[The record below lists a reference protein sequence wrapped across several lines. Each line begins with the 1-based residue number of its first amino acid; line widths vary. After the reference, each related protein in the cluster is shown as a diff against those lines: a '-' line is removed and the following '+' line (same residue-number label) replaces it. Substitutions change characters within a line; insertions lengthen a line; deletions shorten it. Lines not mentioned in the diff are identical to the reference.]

1 MLYCYDGEGTQLCF
15 FSYNDMGDSF
25 MNNIFDGVVIDPGHG
40 GVDSGAVGS
49 NILEKDYN
57 LQISRYMYDRFRELG
72 VPVYLTRDSDV
83 TLNPSDRVNKVL
95 SFFGS
100 NPNVVVV
107 SNHLNA
113 GGGDGAEVI
122 YALRNDSKLANSIL
136 NNIGNTGQNT
146 RRVYQRRLPSNANKD
161 YYYIL
166 RDTGNTEPVIVEYGF
181 IDNASDVDFLKDNYK
196 ELAEAV
202 IKSILEYKNIP
213 YVGPDTVTTDTYKV
227 VAGDTLYS
235 ISKKLDTS
243 VTELKKLNNLSN
255 NLLSVGQLLKI
266 PTKVVDVG
274 DTELYQVK
282 SGDTLYSIANKYGIS
297 VSELKSINNLSNDN
311 LSIGQ
316 LLNVPSGL
324 SLVNSYIVEKGD
336 TLYSIAKKFDISVN
350 KLKEYNSFT
359 NNLLNIG
366 QKILI
371 PISDDTTYVVKS
383 GDTLYKIAREFNI
396 SVDELKRL
404 NNLSNNN
411 LSVGQI
417 LIVKDI

>member
-1 MLYCYDGEGTQLCF
+1 
-15 FSYNDMGDSF
+15 

-49 NILEKDYN
+49 DILEKDYN

-83 TLNPSDRVNKVL
+83 TLNPSDRVRKIL
-95 SFFGS
+95 SYFGN

-113 GGGDGAEVI
+113 GGGEGAEVI
-122 YALRNDSKLANSIL
+122 YALRNNSKLANSIL

-161 YYYIL
+161 YYYVL

-181 IDNASDVDFLKDNYK
+181 IDNSSDVDFLKDNYK

-202 IKSILEYKNIP
+202 IKSILEYKNIT
-213 YVGPDTVTTDTYKV
+213 YVEPETITTDTYKV
-227 VAGDTLYS
+227 VSGDTLYS

-243 VTELKKLNNLSN
+243 VSEIKKLNNLSSN
-255 NLLSVGQLLKI
+255 SLSVGQILKI

-274 DTELYQVK
+274 DMELYQVK
-282 SGDTLYSIANKYGIS
+282 SGDTLYSIANKYNIS
-297 VSELKSINNLSNDN
+297 INELKTLNDLIDNNLSV
-311 LSIGQ
+311 GQ

-324 SLVNSYIVEKGD
+324 SLVNTYVVESGD
-336 TLYSIAKKFDISVN
+336 TLYSVAKKFDISVN
-350 KLKEYNSFT
+350 KLKEYNGLT
-359 NNLLNIG
+359 NNLLSIG
-366 QKILI
+366 QKLLI
-371 PISDDTTYVVKS
+371 PIGDETTYVVKS
-383 GDTLYKIAREFNI
+383 GDTLYSIAREFNLT
-396 SVDELKRL
+396 VDKLKKL
-404 NNLSNNN
+404 NNLENNN
-411 LSVGQI
+411 LSIGQI
-417 LIVKDI
+417 LIVSEV

>member
-1 MLYCYDGEGTQLCF
+1 ML
-15 FSYNDMGDSF
+15 FSYDNIGDNV

-49 NILEKDYN
+49 DILEKDYN

-83 TLNPSDRVNKVL
+83 TLNPSDRTKKVL
-95 SFFGS
+95 SFLG
-100 NPNVVVV
+100 NDPNVVVI

-113 GGGDGAEVI
+113 GGGDGSEVI

-136 NNIGNTGQNT
+136 NNIGDTGQNT

-181 IDNASDVDFLKDNYK
+181 IDNDDDVDFLKDNYK

-202 IKSILEYKNIP
+202 IKSVLEYKNIP
-213 YVGPDTVTTDTYKV
+213 YTSPDTITTDTYKV
-227 VAGDTLYS
+227 VSGDTLYS
-235 ISKKLDTS
+235 IANKLDTS
-243 VTELKKLNNLSN
+243 VSELKKINNLSN
-255 NLLSVGQLLKI
+255 NLLSVGQILKI
-266 PTKVVDVG
+266 PTKIVDIG

-297 VSELKSINNLSNDN
+297 VNELKTINNLNNNN

-324 SLVNSYIVEKGD
+324 SSVNSYIVEKGD

-350 KLKEYNSFT
+350 KLKEYNNLTS
-359 NNLLNIG
+359 NLLNVG

-371 PISDDTTYVVKS
+371 PIGEDTTYVVKS
-383 GDTLYKIAREFNI
+383 GDTLYKIAREFNTT
-396 SVDELKRL
+396 VDEIKRL

-411 LSVGQI
+411 LSIGQI
-417 LIVKDI
+417 LIVKEV